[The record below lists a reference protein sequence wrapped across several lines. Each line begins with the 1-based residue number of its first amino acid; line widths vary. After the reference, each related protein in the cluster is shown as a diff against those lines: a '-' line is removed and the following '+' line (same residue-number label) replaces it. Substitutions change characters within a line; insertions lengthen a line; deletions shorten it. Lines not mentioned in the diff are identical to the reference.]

1 MTKQFKQT
9 GETGAAILDMGN
21 GAEEDY
27 IILIYDSDLLLCFW
41 RPELTYLACM

>member
-1 MTKQFKQT
+1 MTKQLKQT

-27 IILIYDSDLLLCFW
+27 IILIYDSDL
-41 RPELTYLACM
+41 